1 MSFLHF
7 IAGFYPCVT
16 VLRVL
21 LLKKTDPEGWSL
33 IQNMMDHWTER
44 SKDKKV
50 VEGIMVMTKLFKG
63 RLGLDW
69 ITAGDVQKAYGVL
82 KTNAVDIKDGSG
94 QALFPKRKA
103 SILLGDRFCTMI
115 NYYF

>member
-1 MSFLHF
+1 MIIFVEHIFICMS
-7 IAGFYPCVT
+7 ISSGMAGFYPCVT

-21 LLKKTDPEGWSL
+21 MLKKTDPEGWSL
-33 IQNMMDHWTER
+33 IQKMMDHWPER

-69 ITAGDVQKAYGVL
+69 VTLKDVEKSYGVL
-82 KTNAVDIKDGSG
+82 KTNAVDIKDGAG

-103 SILLGDRFCTMI
+103 LIG
-115 NYYF
+115 